1 MLLIILPQG
10 ADKFL
15 SQDHTSMFGVQT
27 SCLLHV
33 ILMKHSQKGNAAAQS
48 DQKSQKTR
56 CTLNLKYEGT
66 SISEAKIEGQLCFH

>member
-10 ADKFL
+10 ADNFL
-15 SQDHTSMFGVQT
+15 SQDHTSMFGVET

-33 ILMKHSQKGNAAAQS
+33 LLMKHSQKGNAAAQS

-56 CTLNLKYEGT
+56 CKLNLKDEGT
-66 SISEAKIEGQLCFH
+66 SFSELKQN

>member
-56 CTLNLKYEGT
+56 CTLNLKDDG
-66 SISEAKIEGQLCFH
+66 SSLSELKQN